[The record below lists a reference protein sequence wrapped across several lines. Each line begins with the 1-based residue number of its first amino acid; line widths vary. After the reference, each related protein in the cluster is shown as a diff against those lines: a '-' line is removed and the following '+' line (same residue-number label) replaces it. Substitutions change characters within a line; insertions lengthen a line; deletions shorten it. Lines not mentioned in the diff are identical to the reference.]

1 VEKGHGGQSPEGG
14 PVGDLP
20 DVHHP
25 ARRLGLLLLAV
36 HVGLVVWMAFQPIS
50 AAWIADTNLTPFAT
64 VRAELELG
72 TGHAYLELARSLLLL
87 APLGVLLPLAG
98 GRRDAAAL
106 PSFVRTVFAGLLIA
120 TGVEVLQ
127 STLTS
132 HLLNVDDILLA
143 GIGIAA
149 THLLFVPAAR
159 AALRRHE
166 RTRGTGAGRTAG
178 FEIAA
183 SPN

>member
-1 VEKGHGGQSPEGG
+1 VHTGNGGQSPEGG

-20 DVHHP
+20 DVHLP

-36 HVGLVVWMAFQPIS
+36 HLGLVVWMAFQPIS
-50 AAWIADTNLTPFAT
+50 AAWIADSNLTPFAT
-64 VRAELELG
+64 VRSELELG

-106 PSFVRTVFAGLLIA
+106 PSFLRTVFAGLLIA

-132 HLLNVDDILLA
+132 HQLNVDDILLA

-149 THLLFVPAAR
+149 LHLLVVPAAR
-159 AALRRHE
+159 AALRRRG
-166 RTRGTGAGRTAG
+166 RTRGTGGSRAAG
-178 FEIAA
+178 FGIAPSA
-183 SPN
+183 N